1 MINVKE
7 SKSSVNDIQE
17 KENEIENFLRS
28 LKSN

>member
-1 MINVKE
+1 MVNVKE